1 MQLLSLPPYLPP
13 SELFQPGSG
22 GEKIILKSC
31 LDFFLKRCIC
41 HTALKWVGVLR
52 LKSLSECASDSTAL
66 CSIKAPT
73 VDITSGSVCFW
84 CESIPRQG
92 VCRGHIT
99 LITTCMMPVNQ
110 FNSDHFEHVA
120 KFTVAG
126 MHDYLPS
133 TQHFSA
139 ICLTYIFDTLV
150 NFLNLKVLTHISTT
164 SHKWQL
170 YCDLNV
176 LHN

>member
-22 GEKIILKSC
+22 GEKIIFKSC

-41 HTALKWVGVLR
+41 HTALKWVGVYLNVLQTQLLCVQSNPQLLTLPQVLCVFGVSQSLGRVEGPYNSYHYLYDASEAVQLWPFWARCQLYSGWYAR
-52 LKSLSECASDSTAL
+52 LFAFHATLFCDML
-66 CSIKAPT
+66 
-73 VDITSGSVCFW
+73 DIYFW
-84 CESIPRQG
+84 
-92 VCRGHIT
+92 HI
-99 LITTCMMPVNQ
+99 
-110 FNSDHFEHVA
+110 
-120 KFTVAG
+120 
-126 MHDYLPS
+126 
-133 TQHFSA
+133 
-139 ICLTYIFDTLV
+139 LV

-176 LHN
+176 LYN

>member
-1 MQLLSLPPYLPP
+1 MLQTQLLCVQSNPQLLTLPQVLCVFGVSQSLGRV
-13 SELFQPGSG
+13 E
-22 GEKIILKSC
+22 
-31 LDFFLKRCIC
+31 
-41 HTALKWVGVLR
+41 
-52 LKSLSECASDSTAL
+52 
-66 CSIKAPT
+66 
-73 VDITSGSVCFW
+73 
-84 CESIPRQG
+84 
-92 VCRGHIT
+92 GHIT
-99 LITTCMMPVNQ
+99 PITTCMMPLNQ

-133 TQHFSA
+133 PQHFSA

-176 LHN
+176 LYN